1 MTTRPAGDGASD
13 GRRGGLYDSSYE
25 HDGCGIGFVAHAK
38 GERSADIVRYALT
51 LLENLSHRSA
61 VGADAE
67 TGDGAGM
74 LLQIPHAFLW
84 HACRDLGIRLPEAGS
99 YGVAV
104 VFLPPNET
112 DRLRAEHAIESVVR
126 DRGCRVIGWR
136 EVPVDESCLG
146 STARAARPAI
156 RQLFIAP
163 LALELDVTD
172 ASSFER
178 ELYIIRRRV
187 ERLTRQGDGSLAGTY
202 VASLSSRTIVYKGM
216 LRPAQLRQFYRDVTD
231 PEFASAL
238 ALVHSR
244 FSTNTFPSWPLA
256 HPYRYVCHNGEIN
269 TLRGNLAW
277 MRARE
282 SLLTSEHFGADI
294 AEILP
299 VVGDNQSDSAC
310 FDNVLELLV
319 QAGRPLAHAMMM
331 LIPEAWEEDATMP
344 PERRAFYEYHS
355 SLLEPWDGPA
365 AIAFTDGRQIGA
377 VLDRNGL
384 RPARYVI
391 TNDDLV
397 VLASEAGALP
407 FSADNIRVKGR
418 LQPGRMLL
426 VNTTQGRIIEDTEL
440 KEELTSLR
448 PYRRWIAEQRVPL
461 PELGAES
468 KTPNPEWLVRR
479 QRAFGYTTEELRMV
493 LAPMAAHAEEPVG
506 SMGNDTPL
514 AVLSDRP
521 QLLFAY
527 FKQVFAQVTNPAID
541 PIRERLVMSLKM
553 PLGGQGNLLDETPEH
568 ARQLRLEQP
577 VLTTA
582 TMRAMRALESPG
594 LRARTIAAL
603 FRAAD
608 GPSALP
614 GAVESLC
621 ADAIDA
627 TRAGHGILI
636 LSDAG
641 CDHEWAAIPT
651 LLATA
656 SVHHALLREGLRARV
671 SLVVETGEAR
681 EVAHFALLVGY
692 GASAIH
698 PYLALATVEE
708 LAANGE
714 LAGNNGSSVAE
725 ANYVKAVGK
734 GLLKILSKMGISTL
748 QSFCGAQ
755 LCEAIGLDRSLVA
768 RHFTGT
774 TSPIGGVG
782 LETIAAHTLHR
793 HATAFCSPLDALRLD
808 GGGEYHY
815 RIQGEHHA
823 WNPGTIAKLQHA
835 TRSENV
841 ATFAEFSALANEETV
856 RGRTLRGQLEFVCRE
871 EAPLD
876 EVEPAS
882 AIVKRFVTG
891 AMSFGSLSREA
902 HETLAIAMNRIG
914 GRSNTGEGGEE
925 RERFGTERNSAI
937 KQVASARFGV
947 TTEYLVSARELQIKI
962 AQGAKPG
969 EGGQLPG
976 DKVNE
981 VIARTRHATAGVT
994 LISPPPHH
1002 DIYSIE
1008 DLAQLIHDL
1017 KSVNPMATISVKLVA
1032 ESGIGTVAAGVVKA
1046 RADLITISG
1055 DSGGTGASPLS
1066 SIKRAG
1072 IPWELGLAETQQT
1085 LVLNGLRGRVRLQ
1098 TDGQLKTGRDVV
1110 IAALLGADEFAFA
1123 TAPLIVAGCVM
1134 MRKCHLNTCPVGV
1147 ATQDPEL
1154 RAKFSGRPEHVINYF
1169 FFVAEEVRA
1178 LLASLGFR
1186 TMDEAIGRVDLLRPR
1201 RHSGDEHS
1209 LALDLSA
1216 LLHRAEPVLDPGGP
1230 LERRHTQSQ
1239 PIRAEHVLDRDLI
1252 ALARPAIER
1261 GESVTAKLP
1270 IRTAD
1275 RAVGAM
1281 LSGEIARHW
1290 GANGLPDESIVL
1302 RFVGSAG
1309 QSFGAFAMRGLS
1321 LELEGEA
1328 NDYVGKGLSGAR
1340 LVVRAP
1346 KGSSFLPDETVI
1358 VGNTVLYGATSGEAY
1373 FGGLAGE
1380 RFAVRNSG
1388 VMAVVEGVGSH
1399 GCEYMTGGVVVVL
1412 GRTGRNFA
1420 AGMSGGIAFVLD
1432 ESNGFE
1438 QRCNRDLVE
1447 LGPVTDVAQRDVLRH
1462 LLERHARFT
1471 GSPRARHLLSRWEQ
1485 SLRQFV
1491 LVMPTEYRKAL
1502 ARDRAAALTHGEQS
1516 ARHG

>member
-1 MTTRPAGDGASD
+1 MATSPAGDGTSFT
-13 GRRGGLYDSSYE
+13 RRVGLYDPSYE
-25 HDGCGIGFVAHAK
+25 HDGCGIGFVAHAR
-38 GERSADIVRYALT
+38 GERSPDIVRSALE

-74 LLQIPHAFLW
+74 LVQIPHAFLW
-84 HACRDLGIRLPEAGS
+84 HACRTLGISLPDAGA
-99 YGVAV
+99 YGVGML
-104 VFLPPNET
+104 FLPANEQ
-112 DRLRAEHAIESVVR
+112 DRSRAERAIEAIVH
-126 DRGCRVIGWR
+126 DRGCRVLGWR
-136 EVPVDESCLG
+136 DVPVDESCLG
-146 STARAARPAI
+146 RVARDARPAI

-163 LALELDVTD
+163 FALDLDVAD

-178 ELYIIRRRV
+178 TLYVLRRCIESRAR
-187 ERLTRQGDGSLAGTY
+187 EAGDEPLASSY

-216 LRPAQLRQFYRDVTD
+216 LRPSQLRRFYHDLTEPD
-231 PEFASAL
+231 FASAL

-282 SLLTSEHFGADI
+282 SLLASPQFGADI
-294 AEILP
+294 AEIVP
-299 VVGDNQSDSAC
+299 IVGEGQSDSAC

-331 LIPEAWEEDATMP
+331 LVPEAWENDDTMP
-344 PERRAFYEYHS
+344 AERRAFYEYHA

-365 AIAFTDGRQIGA
+365 AMAFTDGRQIGA

-384 RPARYVI
+384 RPARYVV
-391 TNDDLV
+391 TNDDIV
-397 VLASEAGALP
+397 VLASEAGALSFP
-407 FSADNIRVKGR
+407 PDQIRVKGR

-426 VNTTQGRIIEDTEL
+426 VNTTQGRIVEDTEL
-440 KEELTSLR
+440 KEEIASLR
-448 PYRRWIAEQRVPL
+448 PYRRWVAEQRVKV
-461 PELGAES
+461 PELRAEPHHP
-468 KTPNPEWLVRR
+468 TREWLVRR
-479 QRAFGYTTEELRMV
+479 QAAFGYTSEELRMV
-493 LAPMAAHAEEPVG
+493 LAPMAAHGEEPVG
-506 SMGNDTPL
+506 SMGNDAPL

-527 FKQVFAQVTNPAID
+527 FRQVFAQVTNPAID
-541 PIRERLVMSLKM
+541 PIRERLVMSLKV
-553 PLGGQGNLLDETPEH
+553 PLGAQRNLLDETPEH
-568 ARQLRLEQP
+568 AHQVQLEHP
-577 VLTTA
+577 VLTSETIGGI
-582 TMRAMRALESPG
+582 RALSAAG
-594 LRARTIAAL
+594 LVTRTLSTL
-603 FRAAD
+603 FEAAD
-608 GPSALP
+608 GASALEA
-614 GAVESLC
+614 AVERLC
-621 ADAIDA
+621 REAIEA
-627 TRAGHGILI
+627 VNSGCEILI
-636 LSDAG
+636 LSDVE
-641 CDHEWAAIPT
+641 CDARRVAIPA

-656 SVHHALLREGLRARV
+656 SVHHALLRQGLRARA
-671 SLVVETGEAR
+671 SLVVETGEVR
-681 EVAHFALLVGY
+681 EVAHYALLVGY

-698 PYLALATVEE
+698 PYIALATVAD
-708 LAANGE
+708 LATRGE
-714 LAGNNGSSVAE
+714 LPADVNSGGAQSK
-725 ANYVKAVGK
+725 YTKAVGK

-755 LCEAIGLDRSLVA
+755 LCEAIGLDDMLIA
-768 RHFTGT
+768 RHFSGT
-774 TSPIGGVG
+774 TSAIGGIG
-782 LETIAAHTLHR
+782 FETIAAHALER
-793 HATAFCSPLDALRLD
+793 HATAFSTSLDVLRLD

-815 RIQGEHHA
+815 RVKGEHHA
-823 WNPGTIAKLQHA
+823 WNPLAIAKLQHA

-841 ATFAEFSALANEETV
+841 ATFAEFSALADEASV
-856 RGRTLRGQLEFVCRE
+856 RGRTLRGLLDFATRDPV
-871 EAPLD
+871 PID

-882 AIVKRFVTG
+882 SIVKRFVTG

-902 HETLAIAMNRIG
+902 HETLAIAMNRLG

-947 TTEYLVSARELQIKI
+947 TTEYLVNASELQIKI

-976 DKVNE
+976 DKVDE

-1017 KSVNPMATISVKLVA
+1017 KSVNPAATVSVKLVS

-1085 LVLNGLRGRVRLQ
+1085 LVMNGLRGRVRLQ

-1110 IAALLGADEFAFA
+1110 VAALLGADEFGFA

-1147 ATQDPEL
+1147 ATQDPVL

-1178 LLASLGFR
+1178 LLALLGLR

-1201 RHSGDEHS
+1201 VLSSVEHS
-1209 LALDLSA
+1209 STLNLSA
-1216 LLHRAEPVLDPGGP
+1216 LLHRTASVTAVD
-1230 LERRHTQSQ
+1230 ERRHMGRRAGSQ
-1239 PIRAEHVLDRDLI
+1239 DRLLDDELIRA
-1252 ALARPAIER
+1252 ARPALEQR
-1261 GESVTAKLP
+1261 QSVTVSLP
-1270 IRTAD
+1270 IRTSD
-1275 RAVGAM
+1275 RAVGAK
-1281 LSGEIARHW
+1281 LSGEIARRL
-1290 GANGLPDESIVL
+1290 GRDGLPDESIVA

-1346 KGSSFLPDETVI
+1346 KASSFLPDETVI

-1388 VMAVVEGVGSH
+1388 AMAVVEGVGNH

-1420 AGMSGGIAFVLD
+1420 AGMSGGIALVLD
-1432 ESNGFE
+1432 EGHGFE

-1447 LGPVTDVAQRDVLRH
+1447 LGPVVDVEHRDALRY
-1462 LLERHARFT
+1462 LLERHVRFT
-1471 GSPRARHLLSRWEQ
+1471 GSPRARHVLTRWEQ

-1502 ARDRAAALTHGEQS
+1502 VRDRAASITSREQS